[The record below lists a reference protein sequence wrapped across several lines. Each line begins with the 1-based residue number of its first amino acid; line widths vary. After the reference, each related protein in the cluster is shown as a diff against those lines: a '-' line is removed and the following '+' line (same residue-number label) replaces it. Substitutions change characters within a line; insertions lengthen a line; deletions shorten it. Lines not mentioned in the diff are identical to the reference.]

1 MLWRHAVLLV
11 AARLPVRRLAR
22 PAAIPGGLA
31 AAAGVMERTARDGAF
46 GGAAVGAVRMR
57 GSPLK
62 L

>member
-1 MLWRHAVLLV
+1 LLWRHAVLLV

-31 AAAGVMERTARDGAF
+31 AAAGVMERTAGAF
-46 GGAAVGAVRMR
+46 GGAAVGAVRVR